1 MHVILQATTVVAIFK
16 CEVVFFISNRT
27 FQNQISI
34 ISVQRAEIMNTST
47 THSHPHSFT
56 TNGFVVVLPQQ
67 VEVVIREMPNPS
79 EVKEERGRVS
89 GYWFV
94 HWHDGKLFYLRLRH
108 GGPNVAGEHK
118 SLTTAEHPWLLR
130 ARLDD
135 ALEEALPKYT
145 AVKKRPFT
153 FLAQKTELIK
163 AAAAS
168 AGLSHELLQGF
179 KVTPRFAL
187 SAKIYEPEDDAIGV
201 GVFVTIGMRYDI
213 EASLSDLT
221 RAGLDLR
228 GMYVVRRK
236 RQVGERGLLGRIRSI
251 DGNTVQLSE
260 ETGLASAGVD
270 DIKLE
275 GSKENFIRCLTTLLG
290 YNYKKLQ
297 SALDDQEAGYR
308 TGPKF
313 DEAVRRMGEFL
324 AKKPIKIA
332 DNISASIGERI
343 NFNDAGQ
350 ARTVRLAPTVE
361 YVFDRTGA
369 KSAEFAWKGLAQF
382 GPFDRPSFANRSP
395 RILVV
400 YPSATQGKV
409 ENFLSA
415 FRDGMGSNY
424 PAFSKGFVDL
434 MGLTKVDFVMCPVD
448 VSNGDRSNAHT
459 KYNVAIQERLTA
471 VGEVHAGI
479 VVLFE
484 EHARLPDDRN
494 PYIHTKSLLLTL
506 GIPTQ
511 QVRMP
516 TVLLDP
522 KGLQYTL
529 QNFSISTYAKLN
541 GTPWT
546 VNHDR
551 AINDE
556 LVVGMGLA
564 ELSGSRAEKRQ
575 RFVGITTVFAGD
587 GSYLLGNVSKECA
600 YEGFPDAIRESM
612 TGILRELKKR
622 NNWRAGDTVR
632 VVFHAHRPLKRV
644 DVARIM
650 FDCTREIGADQI
662 LQMAFVT
669 ISHDHPFVLLD
680 RSERGLPVSSSSSAR
695 KGVFAP
701 PRGAISRIGRLTRL
715 LAVNSPML
723 IKRANAPLPA
733 PLLVSLHPDS
743 TFKDVDYLAEQALK
757 FTSLS
762 WRSTLPAATPVTIF
776 YSERIADLLG
786 RLRGIPNWS
795 STNLNVKLKWSRW
808 FL

>member
-1 MHVILQATTVVAIFK
+1 MAPMQASEGIYA
-16 CEVVFFISNRT
+16 
-27 FQNQISI
+27 
-34 ISVQRAEIMNTST
+34 ST
-47 THSHPHSFT
+47 PERHQLVS
-56 TNGFVVVLPQQ
+56 NGFEVALPEQ
-67 VEVVIREMPNPS
+67 VEVVVRDLPDPS
-79 EVKEERGRVS
+79 KVKEERTRLT

-94 HWHDGKLFYLRLRH
+94 HWFDGKLFHLRIKA
-108 GGPNVAGEHK
+108 GGPNVDGEYT
-118 SLTTAEHPWLLR
+118 SIRTADHPWLLR

-135 ALEEALPKYT
+135 ALEEALPRYA

-153 FLAQKTELIK
+153 FLAQKDELID
-163 AAAAS
+163 AAAAA
-168 AGLSHELLQGF
+168 AGLTHKLLPGF
-179 KVTPRFAL
+179 KVIPRFAL
-187 SAKIYEPEDDAIGV
+187 SPKVYEPVDGVTGV

-213 EASLSDLT
+213 EASLPDLLQ
-221 RAGLDLR
+221 AGIDVR
-228 GMYVVRRK
+228 GMYVVRRN
-236 RQVGERGLLGRIRSI
+236 RQPGERGLLGRIRSI
-251 DGNTVQLSE
+251 EGDTVQLFE
-260 ETGLASAGVD
+260 ETVLASANVSD
-270 DIKLE
+270 VKLE
-275 GSKENFIRCLTTLLG
+275 GSKENFTKCLTALLG
-290 YNYKKLQ
+290 YNYKKLLN
-297 SALDDQEAGYR
+297 ALDDQEAGYR
-308 TGPKF
+308 TGPRF
-313 DEAVRRMGEFL
+313 DEAVRKMGAFL
-324 AKKPIKIA
+324 ARKPIMLA
-332 DNISASIGERI
+332 DGISAQIGGRI
-343 NFNDAGQ
+343 VFTNEGQ
-350 ARTVRLAPTVE
+350 ARNVRLAPTVE

-369 KSAEFAWKGLAQF
+369 KSSEYAWKGLSQF
-382 GPFDRPSFANRSP
+382 GPFDRSSFANRSP

-400 YPSATQGKV
+400 YPSSTQGKV

-424 PAFSKGFVDL
+424 TAFSKGFVDL
-434 MGLTKVDFVMCPVD
+434 MGLTKVEFVMCPVD
-448 VSNGDRSNAHT
+448 VNNGDRSSAHT
-459 KYNVAIQERLTA
+459 KYNAAIEDRLA
-471 VGEVHAGI
+471 GAGEIHAGI

-516 TVLLDP
+516 TVFLDP
-522 KGLQYTL
+522 KSLQYTL

-546 VNHDR
+546 VNHDK

-564 ELSGSRAEKRQ
+564 ELSGSRTEKRQ

-600 YEGFPDAIRESM
+600 YDSYPDAIRESM

-622 NNWRAGDTVR
+622 NNWRPGDTVR

-644 DVARIM
+644 DVASIV
-650 FDCTREIGADQI
+650 FDCTREIGSDQNI
-662 LQMAFVT
+662 QMAFVT
-669 ISHDHPFVLLD
+669 VSHDHPFVFLD
-680 RSERGLPVSSSSSAR
+680 RSQRGLPAYRGGNAR

-701 PRGAISRIGRLTRL
+701 ARGAISRVGRLTRL
-715 LAVNSPML
+715 LAVNSPAL
-723 IKRANAPLPA
+723 IKRANTPLPT

-776 YSERIADLLG
+776 YSERIAELLG
-786 RLRGIPNWS
+786 RLKGVPNWS
-795 STNLNVKLKWSRW
+795 SANLNIKLKWSRW